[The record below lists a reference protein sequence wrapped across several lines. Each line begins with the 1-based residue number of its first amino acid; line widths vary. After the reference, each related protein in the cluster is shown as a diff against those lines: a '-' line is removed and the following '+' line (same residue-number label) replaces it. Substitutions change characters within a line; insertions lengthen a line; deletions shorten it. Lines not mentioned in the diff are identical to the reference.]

1 MFSKEK
7 LSKFLFFDIE
17 TCGMYKD
24 YVDFMANDPSGAEI
38 FKKKADRLGYPS
50 PEDGYRDKIALF
62 PEFGR
67 IACLS
72 YGIWKDGEIT
82 VRTISDPYDEKELMK
97 KINIM
102 LTKAGANGMIPTGWN
117 IKNFDLAWV
126 YRKMLMHGLRVPECI
141 NTYEKKPWEIN
152 VFDMKEW
159 WKVFSNLD
167 VTFEEAAYSLGIPSP
182 KDDIDGSMVH
192 AAYWRGEL
200 DRVITYCEKDVR
212 TMILMC
218 SRISEIYG
226 YA

>member
-1 MFSKEK
+1 MFSNEK

-38 FKKKADRLGYPS
+38 FKKKAERLGYPS

-72 YGIWKDGEIT
+72 YGIWKNGEIT
-82 VRTISDPYDEKELMK
+82 VRTISDPSDEKELMK

-126 YRKMLMHGLRVPECI
+126 YRKMLMHGLKVPECI

-152 VFDMKEW
+152 VFDIKEW

-192 AAYWRGEL
+192 ATYWRGEL

-212 TMILMC
+212 TMIQMC